1 VEEVE
6 SFSIQEVA
14 ALDPLTLTLRQCRA
28 VIREINKG
36 LAKED
41 RIRQKINGKD
51 VPTDWLRV
59 QIARQLEAH
68 SASVMAL
75 EEAS

>member
-1 VEEVE
+1 
-6 SFSIQEVA
+6 
-14 ALDPLTLTLRQCRA
+14 